1 MIYVNKQGNIVI
13 NSNESHE
20 GIERILE
27 YQKALLHLIQNQ
39 HQDFFDQEMHW
50 VACELLSNL
59 LFDRNQCTQN
69 KIDASLKEVV

>member
-13 NSNESHE
+13 NSNESHQ

-39 HQDFFDQEMHW
+39 NQDFFDQEMHW

-59 LFDRNQCTQN
+59 LFDESRCSPNRIN
-69 KIDASLKEVV
+69 AALKEAM